1 MFSEPLGQDSQ
12 TRKVNLEKQFETAEI
27 ITLDFKRI
35 CNFLLV
41 FIPKIVNKCVK
52 IVSLIELQ
60 AVAIINILELISCL
74 CLAFFLLIIQ

>member
-27 ITLDFKRI
+27 ITLGFKRI